1 MTIHEFSDAFD
12 IALSSYQSTTDY
24 NEQFADNEIVLNE
37 YEKSFFLTKAQEEIV
52 KSIYNG
58 LSISNS
64 FENTEAARR
73 QLDTLI
79 KQKVYSDTAKKD
91 IELSNNLNHYSF
103 ELPKDCW
110 YIIFEQAITTKSN
123 KSCDSEKVL
132 EVYPV
137 THDDYHKIVKNPFKG
152 PNTRKAL
159 RLDFGKLQVEVVSNY
174 ELSKYLVRY
183 LSKPSPIILCDLTA
197 DGISIDGVTTPT
209 ECELSK
215 LLHQDILDRAVQL
228 AVTSRVALNKNQK

>member
-73 QLDTLI
+73 QLDALI
-79 KQKVYSDTAKKD
+79 KQKVYKGTTKQDTGLHDKF
-91 IELSNNLNHYSF
+91 NHYSF
-103 ELPKDCW
+103 ELPEDCW
-110 YIIFEQAITTKSN
+110 YIVFEQVTTVKSD
-123 KSCDSEKVL
+123 KKCDSEKVL

-159 RLDFGKLQVEVVSNY
+159 RLDFDKLQVEIVSNY

-183 LSKPSPIILCDLTA
+183 LSKPSPIVLCDLTV
-197 DGISIDGVTTPT
+197 DGISIDGISTPT
-209 ECELSK
+209 KCELSE
-215 LLHQDILDRAVQL
+215 LLHQEILDRAVQL
-228 AVTSRVALNKNQK
+228 AVTSRVALNKVQK